1 MDSLS
6 SCSDPNP
13 FCVSDMP
20 EITSLKGHSDEEV
33 ILASSQPKK
42 RTGRK
47 KFKETRHP
55 VYRGIRQRNSNK
67 WVCELREPRNQ
78 KRIWLGTHPTAEMAA
93 RAHDVAAL
101 AFRGQ
106 LACLNFAD
114 SVWCLPVPVSKDAKD
129 IQKAAIEAAELFR
142 PFEGGGGGGTIMQ
155 ENEMNSEGVSSGNL
169 TTLDTTKTLS
179 DCDIFNMNED
189 SETNME
195 GVLLSP
201 QPRLDYS
208 FGWDDLENDDAEMVL
223 WSYSI

>member
-6 SCSDPNP
+6 TCSDPNP

-106 LACLNFAD
+106 LACLNFVD
-114 SVWCLPVPVSKDAKD
+114 SVWCLPVPVSKDAQD
-129 IQKAAIEAAELFR
+129 IQKAAELFR

-189 SETNME
+189 SVRNME

>member
-6 SCSDPNP
+6 SYSDPNP

-67 WVCELREPRNQ
+67 W
-78 KRIWLGTHPTAEMAA
+78 
-93 RAHDVAAL
+93 
-101 AFRGQ
+101 

-114 SVWCLPVPVSKDAKD
+114 SVWCLPVPVSEDVKD